1 MTCSA
6 YDDHGT
12 GTMICNR
19 CGYQWDKDDPDPPP
33 CKTWDEIKKVKEYEK
48 QRDSDRNREFG
59 RQCYRKIKEDLNK

>member
-12 GTMICNR
+12 GTIICNR

-33 CKTWDEIKKVKEYEK
+33 CKSWDEIKQDKADVKE
-48 QRDSDRNREFG
+48 REIKHSREHG
-59 RQCYRKIKEDLNK
+59 NNVLAKLKEDLEK